1 MGVEH
6 SKDKFWYNTEINF
19 ACVPG
24 RLTSA
29 PRRTVVTGVYV
40 TLTCYV
46 DAGVQTLVL
55 MIA

>member
-1 MGVEH
+1 MGVEQ

-24 RLTSA
+24 RLASA
-29 PRRTVVTGVYV
+29 PLRTVVIGVYV
-40 TLTCYV
+40 TPTCYV
-46 DAGVQTLVL
+46 GAGVQTLVL